1 MISSNQKEI
10 EFINEP
16 NLIPLLDFFL
26 ILVVMLALMVG
37 PIQNYIKINLPELQ
51 KQYSQNN
58 KETNNHII
66 SILKTNQIYL
76 DGKLLT
82 STQELK
88 QKINNKGGPI
98 KSYKLAVDS
107 QLPATNLIKIL
118 TILKKNNIK
127 IMKLIVKNKN

>member
-1 MISSNQKEI
+1 MISSNQKHI

-37 PIQNYIKINLPELQ
+37 PIQSYIKINLPELQ
-51 KQYSQNN
+51 KKYSQT
-58 KETNNHII
+58 KKTNNHII

-82 STQELK
+82 STQELE
-88 QKINNKGGPI
+88 QKIHNKGGPI

-107 QLPATNLIKIL
+107 QLPSTNLIKIL

>member
-1 MISSNQKEI
+1 MISSNQNQI

-37 PIQNYIKINLPELQ
+37 PIQSYIKINLPELQ
-51 KQYSQNN
+51 KKYSQTN
-58 KETNNHII
+58 KTNNHII

-82 STQELK
+82 STQELE
-88 QKINNKGGPI
+88 QKIHNKGGPI

-107 QLPATNLIKIL
+107 QLPSTNLIKIL

>member
-1 MISSNQKEI
+1 MISSNQKHI

-37 PIQNYIKINLPELQ
+37 PIQSYIKINLPELQ
-51 KQYSQNN
+51 KKYSQT
-58 KETNNHII
+58 KKTNNHII

-82 STQELK
+82 STQELE
-88 QKINNKGGPI
+88 QKIQNKGGPI

-107 QLPATNLIKIL
+107 QLPSTNLIKIL

>member
-1 MISSNQKEI
+1 MISSNQKQI

-37 PIQNYIKINLPELQ
+37 PIQSYIKINLPELQ
-51 KQYSQNN
+51 KKYSQTN
-58 KETNNHII
+58 KTNNHII

-82 STQELK
+82 STQELE
-88 QKINNKGGPI
+88 QKIHNKGGPI

-107 QLPATNLIKIL
+107 QLPSTNLIKIL

>member
-1 MISSNQKEI
+1 MISSNQKQI

-37 PIQNYIKINLPELQ
+37 PIQSYIKVNLPELQ
-51 KQYSQNN
+51 KKYSQTN
-58 KETNNHII
+58 KTNNHII

-76 DGKLLT
+76 DGQLLT
-82 STQELK
+82 STQELE
-88 QKINNKGGPI
+88 QEIHNKGGPI

-107 QLPATNLIKIL
+107 QLPSTNLIKIL